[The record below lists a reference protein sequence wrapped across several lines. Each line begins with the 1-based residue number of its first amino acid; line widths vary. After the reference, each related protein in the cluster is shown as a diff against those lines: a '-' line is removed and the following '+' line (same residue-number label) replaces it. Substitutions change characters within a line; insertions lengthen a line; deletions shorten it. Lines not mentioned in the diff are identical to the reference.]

1 MSGGTGEQSGFPMI
15 HRIFLRLDLMDMAG
29 GEFYNKIV
37 LKITEL
43 FKEASGW
50 FFLKNSQLFCA

>member
-1 MSGGTGEQSGFPMI
+1 MSGGTGKQSGFPMI
-15 HRIFLRLDLMDMAG
+15 YRIFLRLDLMDMAG

-50 FFLKNSQLFCA
+50 FFHKNSQLFCA